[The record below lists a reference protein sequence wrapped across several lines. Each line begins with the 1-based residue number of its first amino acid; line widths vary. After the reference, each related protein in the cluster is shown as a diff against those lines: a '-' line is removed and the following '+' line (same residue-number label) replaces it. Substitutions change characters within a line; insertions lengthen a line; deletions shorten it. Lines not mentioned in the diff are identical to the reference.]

1 MLKKLLPIFLVTSAL
16 SLAADDDSLVSET
29 VSQESVDVW
38 VWRIG
43 KEGSQ
48 LALEMRNRANNPV
61 RVRGKILAI
70 DSATGNPVR
79 QCEYDVRIPV
89 RSFVSKKTKCSLSG
103 ANALAAT
110 IDELIQEAP

>member
-1 MLKKLLPIFLVTSAL
+1 MLKKKLPIAVFLAFF
-16 SLAADDDSLVSET
+16 SLAAEDDALVSET
-29 VSQESVDVW
+29 VSQDSVDVW

-48 LALEMRNRANNPV
+48 LALEMRNRANNAV

-70 DSATGNPVR
+70 DAATGNPVR
-79 QCEYDVRIPV
+79 QCEYEVRIPL
-89 RSFVSKKTKCSLSG
+89 RGFISKKTKCSLSG

-110 IDELIQEAP
+110 IDELVAEAP